1 VLLQKKGIQRTKRK
15 KSVIQKQME
24 SIITNQNKELE
35 EFIEGDYI
43 SIKEGESRVLEFDI
57 NKIKLVDRTDF
68 NGSPVKKV
76 QFIVIIANPEDPQQ
90 RRERKFELSR
100 KHVPKIYNELKKG
113 KTVLEIFRTGLGK
126 QTEYHVKAIR

>member
-1 VLLQKKGIQRTKRK
+1 
-15 KSVIQKQME
+15 ME
-24 SIITNQNKELE
+24 SIIINQNKELE

-43 SIKEGESRVLEFDI
+43 SIREGESRVLEFDI
-57 NKIKLVDRTDF
+57 NKVKLVDRTDF
-68 NGSPVKKV
+68 NGGPMKKV
-76 QFIVIIANPEDPQQ
+76 QFIVVNPDDPH

-113 KTVLEIFRTGLGK
+113 KTVLEIFRTGQGK

>member
-1 VLLQKKGIQRTKRK
+1 MQ
-15 KSVIQKQME
+15 S
-24 SIITNQNKELE
+24 SIPTTNQTNKEIE

-43 SIKEGESRVLEFDI
+43 SIKEGESRVQEFDI

-68 NGSPVKKV
+68 NGSPIKKV
-76 QFIVIIANPEDPQQ
+76 QFIVTNPEDPE
-90 RRERKFELSR
+90 RREKKFELSR

-113 KTVLEIFRTGLGK
+113 KRVLEIRTGLGK

>member
-1 VLLQKKGIQRTKRK
+1 
-15 KSVIQKQME
+15 ME

-76 QFIVIIANPEDPQQ
+76 QFIVVVANPEDPQ

-126 QTEYHVKAIR
+126 QTEYHVKSIR

>member
-1 VLLQKKGIQRTKRK
+1 
-15 KSVIQKQME
+15 ME
-24 SIITNQNKELE
+24 SITTANEINKEIE

-43 SIKEGESRVLEFDI
+43 TIKEGESRVLEFDI
-57 NKIKLVDRTDF
+57 SKMKLVDKTDF
-68 NGSPVKKV
+68 NGNPVKKV
-76 QFIVIIANPEDPQQ
+76 QFIVINPEDPQ
-90 RRERKFELSR
+90 RREKKFELSK

>member
-1 VLLQKKGIQRTKRK
+1 MQ
-15 KSVIQKQME
+15 
-24 SIITNQNKELE
+24 SIITNQTNKEIE

-57 NKIKLVDRTDF
+57 SKMKLVDKTDF
-68 NGSPVKKV
+68 NGNPAKKV
-76 QFIVIIANPEDPQQ
+76 QFLVTNPEDPQ
-90 RRERKFELSR
+90 RREKKFELSK

-113 KTVLEIFRTGLGK
+113 KTVLEIFRTGQGK